1 MKIICICKLE
11 NNGSVFKM
19 WVALH
24 NMAKI
29 FQSSDNIV
37 LEAAIVLCLVFQSR
51 KTVAGENYT
60 LGIVSPA
67 ARHSREGGL

>member
-1 MKIICICKLE
+1 
-11 NNGSVFKM
+11 M

-24 NMAKI
+24 NKAKI

-67 ARHSREGGL
+67 ARHSIEKGAFSKM

>member
-1 MKIICICKLE
+1 MDLCSKC
-11 NNGSVFKM
+11 G
-19 WVALH
+19 LH
-24 NMAKI
+24 NKAKI

-37 LEAAIVLCLVFQSR
+37 LEAAIVLCLVFQSG